1 LDDLEKEKAKIPL
14 GRKVVLYDNNGLW
27 AFMGAVRLYDM
38 GFFNILAMSDGL
50 EGWKN
55 NKFELVK

>member
-1 LDDLEKEKAKIPL
+1 
-14 GRKVVLYDNNGLW
+14 VVLYDNNGLW

-50 EGWKN
+50 DGWKS